1 MNYKEYMSPIY
12 ENTDTTM
19 PTDYKTNYEAETNTS
34 DVEKDEK
41 SQESLWTGLLGWGK
55 QQAIGLRQYSTK
67 HL

>member
-41 SQESLWTGLLGWGK
+41 SQESL
-55 QQAIGLRQYSTK
+55 
-67 HL
+67 